1 MKIVVINRLLK
12 DIHKEKIRKAAEE
25 AGGDLLFVES
35 EDQIPAEWEDSD
47 VIYGFGMENAKKNKN
62 LKWLSVPSAGVDY
75 LMKPGVFANEEC
87 LLTNSTG
94 AYGVTIAEH
103 IIAVSLMMMRKL
115 DYSYRESLKG
125 NWTGPQPQKSLKDC
139 RILVLGTGNIGS
151 CFAKRARAFEPCSIT
166 GVSRSGKSNDPSYD
180 AVKKVDELDSLLP
193 DTDLLVMSLPDTPET
208 RDILNRDRIALLSE
222 GAYVVN
228 VGRGSAVDE
237 DALCESLNS
246 GRLGGAALDV
256 FRTEPL
262 PYDSPIWNTK
272 NLLITPHVAGNL
284 TLDHTLNVNVDMFC
298 ENLVRF
304 GKGLPLNNLIDRNK
318 GY

>member
-1 MKIVVINRLLK
+1 M
-12 DIHKEKIRKAAEE
+12 
-25 AGGDLLFVES
+25 
-35 EDQIPAEWEDSD
+35 
-47 VIYGFGMENAKKNKN
+47 
-62 LKWLSVPSAGVDY
+62 
-75 LMKPGVFANEEC
+75 
-87 LLTNSTG
+87 
-94 AYGVTIAEH
+94 
-103 IIAVSLMMMRKL
+103 
-115 DYSYRESLKG
+115 
-125 NWTGPQPQKSLKDC
+125 
-139 RILVLGTGNIGS
+139 
-151 CFAKRARAFEPCSIT
+151 
-166 GVSRSGKSNDPSYD
+166 
-180 AVKKVDELDSLLP
+180 DELDSLLP

-208 RDILNRDRIALLSE
+208 RDILNRDRIALLPE

-246 GRLGGAALDV
+246 GKLGGAALDV

-262 PYDSPIWNTK
+262 PSDSPIWNTK